1 MTRIKHMLVLLVCAW
16 ELEAATS
23 EYNSTRIDTNTSNT
37 IINGGVLAKT
47 GCPSQCGDLKVPYPF
62 GIISEDSKGPNC
74 SINSWFDITCSTT
87 TNPKAVIKLNDVD
100 YEVFDISDSELRI
113 SNLGAE
119 TCYDLS
125 GLLYTNIY
133 TSLDLRNTSY
143 TYSRANVLTV
153 VGCDDWG
160 DFYQADDEVS
170 PTGCTTICRDKKEV
184 KEGECS
190 GAGCCQVSVN
200 ALKYYYVDLGTY
212 RNHTDNISSFNP
224 CGYAF
229 LGEKKA
235 FNFRGLSDLKDI
247 GAFRTKIETTVPIVL
262 DWVIDENRTCAQ
274 AAQHPDFACRYAHSY
289 CIDGGKSSGGYR
301 CSCNQG
307 YDGNPYLSPGCK
319 DVDECADPK
328 LNDCE
333 KTCINIPGNYNCS
346 CPHGYHGDGRKN
358 GSGCVARSSKFPLI
372 KFILGLSFGC
382 FFLFV
387 GTICV
392 YCIIMIRKHTQL
404 REKFFEQNG
413 GLLLKQQSNA
423 MDGSGVEPTK
433 LFTDKELKKATN
445 NYSSDRIIGQGAYG
459 IVFKGILPDERV
471 VAIKRSKVMDMSQ
484 VEQFINEM
492 VILTQVN
499 HRNVVKLL
507 GCCLE
512 CEVPLLVYEF
522 ISNGTLFHHV
532 HNIDGSMPW
541 LSLEN
546 RLRIAAESSCAL
558 AYLHSAASIPI
569 IHRDVKLANILLD
582 DNHVAKISDFGASR
596 LVPLDQPQVT
606 TLVQGTLGYLDPEYF
621 HKGQL
626 TDKSDVYSFGVVLAE
641 LLTGRKP
648 ISLTRSLEDRNL
660 ATFFITSVEEHRIFQ
675 ILEPRLVQEGTL
687 EQLEAAAR
695 LVKRCLSLSGKERPT
710 MKEVTMEIERLRIFK
725 RTPWAN
731 HHVNEEATRLLGRTD
746 IQHSDLYKIQLS
758 CYDNVGDDPDHY
770 HSSTNS
776 LLQPSTYSPR

>member
-1 MTRIKHMLVLLVCAW
+1 MKRIKHMLVLLVCAW

-229 LGEKKA
+229 LGEKKR

-319 DVDECADPK
+319 
-328 LNDCE
+328 
-333 KTCINIPGNYNCS
+333 GNRMLHAFLS
-346 CPHGYHGDGRKN
+346 C
-358 GSGCVARSSKFPLI
+358 
-372 KFILGLSFGC
+372 
-382 FFLFV
+382 
-387 GTICV
+387 
-392 YCIIMIRKHTQL
+392 
-404 REKFFEQNG
+404 
-413 GLLLKQQSNA
+413 
-423 MDGSGVEPTK
+423 
-433 LFTDKELKKATN
+433 
-445 NYSSDRIIGQGAYG
+445 
-459 IVFKGILPDERV
+459 
-471 VAIKRSKVMDMSQ
+471 
-484 VEQFINEM
+484 
-492 VILTQVN
+492 
-499 HRNVVKLL
+499 
-507 GCCLE
+507 
-512 CEVPLLVYEF
+512 
-522 ISNGTLFHHV
+522 
-532 HNIDGSMPW
+532 
-541 LSLEN
+541 
-546 RLRIAAESSCAL
+546 
-558 AYLHSAASIPI
+558 
-569 IHRDVKLANILLD
+569 
-582 DNHVAKISDFGASR
+582 
-596 LVPLDQPQVT
+596 LVP
-606 TLVQGTLGYLDPEYF
+606 
-621 HKGQL
+621 
-626 TDKSDVYSFGVVLAE
+626 
-641 LLTGRKP
+641 
-648 ISLTRSLEDRNL
+648 
-660 ATFFITSVEEHRIFQ
+660 FI
-675 ILEPRLVQEGTL
+675 
-687 EQLEAAAR
+687 
-695 LVKRCLSLSGKERPT
+695 
-710 MKEVTMEIERLRIFK
+710 
-725 RTPWAN
+725 
-731 HHVNEEATRLLGRTD
+731 D
-746 IQHSDLYKIQLS
+746 
-758 CYDNVGDDPDHY
+758 
-770 HSSTNS
+770 
-776 LLQPSTYSPR
+776 